1 MDFRFSSNENI
12 YKTIGERVKNYRISM
27 NLTQAQFGQKCGM
40 PKRAVERIESGENRN
55 LDNFLAVL
63 RGFNLLAN
71 IDLLIPEQEERPTD
85 IVAKKPIKKRVYP
98 KKAGAE
104 KPAVIWG
111 DEE

>member
-12 YKTIGERVKNYRISM
+12 YKAIGERAKNYRISM
-27 NLTQAQFGQKCGM
+27 NLTQAQFAQKCGM
-40 PKRAVERIESGENRN
+40 PKRAIERIESGENRN

-85 IVAKKPIKKRVYP
+85 IAAKKPVKKRVYS
-98 KKAGAE
+98 KKSDTE
-104 KPAVIWG
+104 KPAIIWG
-111 DEE
+111 DEK

>member
-1 MDFRFSSNENI
+1 MDFRFSSNEII
-12 YKTIGERVKNYRISM
+12 YKEIGERVHDYRISM
-27 NLTQAQFGQKCGM
+27 NLTQAQFAQKCGM

-63 RGFNLLAN
+63 RGFNLLSN
-71 IDLLIPEQEERPTD
+71 IDLLIPKQEERPTD

-98 KKAGAE
+98 KKAGVE
-104 KPAVIWG
+104 KPVVIWG